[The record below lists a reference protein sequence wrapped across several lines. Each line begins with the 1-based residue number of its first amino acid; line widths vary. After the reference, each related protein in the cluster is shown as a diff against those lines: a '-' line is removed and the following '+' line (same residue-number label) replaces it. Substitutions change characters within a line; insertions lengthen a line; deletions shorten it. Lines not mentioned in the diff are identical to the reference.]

1 MIKTKYRISA
11 KAVEDL
17 EQIWEYTFE
26 KWSADQADRYYKL
39 LIDEIEFISNDISS
53 GKSMEHIKEGY
64 KASIVKSHMIFFRRK
79 DEITEIIRI
88 LHQKMDVE
96 SNIK

>member
-1 MIKTKYRISA
+1 MKKLKYRISA

-26 KWSADQADRYYKL
+26 KWSADQADRYYNL
-39 LIDEIEFISNDISS
+39 IIDEIEFIANDQAS
-53 GKSMEHIKEGY
+53 GKSMDHVREGY
-64 KASIVKSHMIFFRRK
+64 RASIVKSHIIFFRK
-79 DEITEIIRI
+79 TYDITEIIRI

-96 SNIK
+96 SNLK